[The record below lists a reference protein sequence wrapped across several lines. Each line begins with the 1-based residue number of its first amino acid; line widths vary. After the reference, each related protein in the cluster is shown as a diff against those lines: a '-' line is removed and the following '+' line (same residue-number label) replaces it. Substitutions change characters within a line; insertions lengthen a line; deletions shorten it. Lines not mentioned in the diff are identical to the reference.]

1 MTHGNYHSSPSG
13 WKILNSKLET
23 IIADYNKQAEE
34 EAKIVADRK
43 KAIQEMAEDMI
54 RHLEQAS
61 YQRQVNM
68 LAKMKKMTEKNNE
81 DLQATLE

>member
-1 MTHGNYHSSPSG
+1 MTDGNYHSSPSG
-13 WKILNSKLET
+13 WEILNSKLET

-34 EAKIVADRK
+34 EAKVVADRK

-61 YQRQVNM
+61 YQRQVDM
-68 LAKMKKMTEKNNE
+68 LAKMKKMTKKINE

>member
-1 MTHGNYHSSPSG
+1 M
-13 WKILNSKLET
+13 
-23 IIADYNKQAEE
+23 
-34 EAKIVADRK
+34 ADRK

-61 YQRQVNM
+61 DQRQVDM
-68 LAKMKKMTEKNNE
+68 LAKMKKMTEKINE